1 MQIRSHILKMRAVKH
16 IKQIVSSFW
25 GATLYSDFI
34 CDKKVNVAKF
44 PYGVDHT
51 PVVIG

>member
-1 MQIRSHILKMRAVKH
+1 MQILSRILKMRAVKH
-16 IKQIVSSFW
+16 TVVSSFW